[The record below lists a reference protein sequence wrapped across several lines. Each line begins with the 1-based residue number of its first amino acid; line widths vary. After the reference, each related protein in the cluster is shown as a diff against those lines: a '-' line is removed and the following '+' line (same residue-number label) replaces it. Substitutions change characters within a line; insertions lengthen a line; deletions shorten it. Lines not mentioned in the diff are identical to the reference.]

1 MEFIKICDNIYN
13 EDKNSLEEGF
23 YVDKSAGYEVV
34 CFVGTA
40 KDIWCLGAGFE
51 SFMNKYLE
59 VNKPKPIE
67 SVSVETM
74 LKAIAVSKGNVKDV
88 EL

>member
-1 MEFIKICDNIYN
+1 MEFIKIYDNIYN

-23 YVDKSAGYEVV
+23 YVDKSMGHEAV
-34 CFVGTA
+34 CFVGA
-40 KDIWCLGAGFE
+40 DKDIWCLGTGFE
-51 SFMNKYLE
+51 TFMDKYLE
-59 VNKPKPIE
+59 VNKPKPID

-74 LKAIAVSKGNVKDV
+74 LKAIAVSNGNVKDV